1 MSSATSRYLEIRPN
15 NIPSDGR
22 ISFKNGF
29 PMLSFTIAAQ
39 NGLLD
44 PSTIRIV
51 GDMRIFKDN
60 LANPTPVVAGDNP
73 KITMDNRLGV
83 FALWEQLTIRHSKSK
98 MVCEQI
104 RHYNRYMSSYLGVT
118 SSKQDLVG
126 HLGETALCMPNP
138 KAFVDTVVVNTAGG
152 TQKKEFSCHL
162 PSGFLSGGNHINL
175 METAFGGLEIEIMLA
190 PDSNV
195 LFSETEVLTGLE
207 EAHYQLRD
215 LKLTCEVGDIKP
227 EDMAMMSSQTTG
239 SLEYNTITGLYTSV
253 NTNNAQIQ
261 YDVALRQLQSAFLTF
276 CPSNH
281 INTLAQNGL
290 ATTYPAST
298 GNVLGHFTRV
308 QFLRGGQKYPADFD
322 YVTNISFDGN
332 VSTVDSQLARLQL
345 ESIIPEYQLDRTSAS
360 PVNLNRNYDLSG
372 SGTSSVDGTSY
383 KVQPDGGA
391 LFAIGVRYSQFNSG
405 QDFSREQFGVSL
417 ESNLAGDSPQS
428 VFLFLKARATLM
440 YSPTGVQVIQ

>member
-1 MSSATSRYLEIRPN
+1 MSGATSRYLEIRPN
-15 NIPSDGR
+15 NIPSDGK

-29 PMLSFTIAAQ
+29 PMLSFTIASQ

-51 GDMRIFKDN
+51 GNLNVFRDN
-60 LANPTPVVAGDNP
+60 AAAPTPQIATDNP

-104 RHYNRYMSSYLGVT
+104 RHYNRYMSSYLGT
-118 SSKQDLVG
+118 SSSKQDLCG
-126 HLGETALCMPNP
+126 HLGETALCMPSA
-138 KAFVDTVVVNTAGG
+138 KAFVESVIDNNTAGQ
-152 TQKKEFSCHL
+152 TQRDAHFSCHL

-175 METAFGGLEIEIMLA
+175 MESSFGGLEIEIMLA
-190 PDSNV
+190 PDSNA
-195 LFSETEVLTGLE
+195 LFCETETLTGLE
-207 EAHYQLRD
+207 EAHYQLSN
-215 LKLTCEVGDIKP
+215 LKLTCEVGDVRP

-239 SLEYNTITGLYTSV
+239 SLEYNTITGLYTSI

-261 YDVALRQLQSAFLTF
+261 YDIALRQLQSAFMTF
-276 CPSNH
+276 CPSKH

-298 GNVLGHFTRV
+298 GDTLGHFTRI

-322 YVTNISFDGN
+322 FVTNKSLDAQ
-332 VSTVDSQLARLQL
+332 VSTADSQLAKLQL

-360 PVNLNRNYDLSG
+360 PLNLNREYDLSG
-372 SGTSSVDGTSY
+372 VGTNATSY
-383 KVQPDGGA
+383 KSQPDGGP
-391 LFAIGVRYSQFNSG
+391 LFAVGVRYSQFNSG
-405 QDFSREQFGVSL
+405 QNFSQEQFGVSL
-417 ESNLAGDSPQS
+417 ESNLAGDDPQS
-428 VFLFLKARATLM
+428 VFLFLKSRATLM
-440 YSPTGVQVIQ
+440 FSPTGVQVVQ